1 MATATPEKLLVQVR
15 RSCPYWSPFTS
26 SCLLV
31 KNDLFIPLKSHVAV
45 YCFSSR
51 FSFCPTYLQFAEAD
65 SQPEAAAAQPV
76 NHRRSVRIPG
86 YHDFRFSQ
94 IITKQQVKTTEST
107 TWTLDLS
114 DHGLRF
120 ASSRSLIQD
129 TAIRFFVE
137 DETKAATI
145 EGVGKVV
152 WSAPLKNT
160 SLYQVGV
167 AITWLFR

>member
-1 MATATPEKLLVQVR
+1 MAIATPDNLLQAR
-15 RSCPYWSPFTS
+15 CSCPYWSPFTY

-31 KNDLFIPLKSHVAV
+31 KDDLFIPLKSHVAV

-51 FSFCPTYLQFAEAD
+51 FYFCPTYVEFAEAEN
-65 SQPEAAAAQPV
+65 QPQAKGTAAFNQ
-76 NHRRSVRIPG
+76 RRSVRIPG
-86 YHDFRFSQ
+86 YHNFSFSQ
-94 IITKQQVKTTEST
+94 LINKKLLKSREKT
-107 TWTLDLS
+107 TWTLDMS

-120 ASSRSLIQD
+120 ASDQSLTQD

-137 DETKAATI
+137 DEARAATI

-160 SLYQVGV
+160 TLYQVGL
-167 AITWLFR
+167 AITWLFK